1 MEHYALPVQ
10 VFGAGLVF
18 ARVGAFIMFVPGIGE
33 TQVPSQV
40 RLAFALLLSLALYP
54 VVHSQLPP
62 IPVEFGGLVGQL
74 FLEIAIGLALSALL
88 RFFLGVM
95 AVAGEVISLASTLSF
110 SQTTNPLQA
119 QPSVTIAS
127 FLSVLSLALVFSTD
141 LHQLFIGAIVRSY
154 TLFPPG
160 RMAPINDLTAL
171 AVRTMGQTFALGV
184 QLSAPV
190 MVFSLVFHIA
200 AGLVAKSMPQFQVFF
215 IATPAV
221 LLLTF
226 ALFALSL
233 GLMGLVWLDRFRAF
247 TAQIAIG

>member
-1 MEHYALPVQ
+1 MEHYALPIEVY
-10 VFGAGLVF
+10 GAGLVF
-18 ARVGAFIMFVPGIGE
+18 ARIGAFIFLVPGIGE
-33 TQVPSQV
+33 TSVPSQI
-40 RLAFALLLSLALYP
+40 RLSFALLLTLALYP
-54 VVHSQLPP
+54 VVRGQLPP
-62 IPVEFGGLVGQL
+62 VPTDLSGLVGQM
-74 FLEIAIGLALSALL
+74 FIEIAIGLALASLL
-88 RFFLGVM
+88 RFFMGAL

-110 SQTTNPLQA
+110 SQTTNPQQA
-119 QPSVTIAS
+119 QPTVTIAS

-160 RMAPINDLTAL
+160 RMAPINDLASL
-171 AVRTMGQTFALGV
+171 AIRIMGQTFALGI
-184 QLSAPV
+184 QLSAPIL
-190 MVFSLVFHIA
+190 VFSLVFHVA

-233 GLMGLVWLDRFRAF
+233 GLIGLVWLDRFHAF
-247 TAQIAIG
+247 TAQMAIG

>member
-18 ARVGAFIMFVPGIGE
+18 ARIGAFIMLVPGIGE
-33 TQVPSQV
+33 TAVPGQI
-40 RLAFALLLSLALYP
+40 RLSFALLLTLALYP
-54 VVHSQLPP
+54 VVQSELPP
-62 IPVEFGGLVGQL
+62 VPADLGGLVGQM

-88 RFFLGVM
+88 RFFMGTL

-110 SQTTNPLQA
+110 SQTTNPQQA
-119 QPSVTIAS
+119 QPTVTIAS
-127 FLSVLSLALVFSTD
+127 FLSALSLALVFSTD

-160 RMAPINDLTAL
+160 RMAPINDLAGL
-171 AVRTMGQTFALGV
+171 AIRTMGQTFALGV

-190 MVFSLVFHIA
+190 LVFSLVFHVA

-233 GLMGLVWLDRFRAF
+233 GLIGLVWLDRFHAF

>member
-18 ARVGAFIMFVPGIGE
+18 ARIGAFIMLLPGIGE
-33 TQVPSQV
+33 TGVPAQI
-40 RLAFALLLSLALYP
+40 RLSFALLLTLALYP
-54 VVHSQLPP
+54 VVQSQLPP
-62 IPVEFGGLVGQL
+62 VPADLGGLVGQM

-88 RFFLGVM
+88 RFFMGAL
-95 AVAGEVISLASTLSF
+95 AVTGEVISLASTLSF
-110 SQTTNPLQA
+110 SQTTNPQQA
-119 QPSVTIAS
+119 QPTVTIGS

-160 RMAPINDLTAL
+160 RVAPINDLVGL
-171 AVRTMGQTFALGV
+171 AIRTMGQTFALGV
-184 QLSAPV
+184 QLSAPIL
-190 MVFSLVFHIA
+190 VFSLVFHVA

-233 GLMGLVWLDRFRAF
+233 GVIGLVWLDRFHTF

>member
-18 ARVGAFIMFVPGIGE
+18 ARIGAFIMLVPGIGE
-33 TQVPSQV
+33 TGVPPLI
-40 RLAFALLLSLALYP
+40 RLSFALLLTLALYP
-54 VVHSQLPP
+54 VVQAQLPP
-62 IPVEFGGLVGQL
+62 VPADLAGLVGQL
-74 FLEIAIGLALSALL
+74 FIEIAIGLALSALL
-88 RFFLGVM
+88 RFFLGAL
-95 AVAGEVISLASTLSF
+95 AVTGEVISLASTLSF

-119 QPSVTIAS
+119 QPTVTIAS

-160 RMAPINDLTAL
+160 RMAPINDLAGL
-171 AVRTMGQTFALGV
+171 AIRTMGQTFALGV
-184 QLSAPV
+184 QLSAPI
-190 MVFSLVFHIA
+190 MVFSLVFHVA

-247 TAQIAIG
+247 TAQMAIG

>member
-1 MEHYALPVQ
+1 MEHYALPIQ

-18 ARVGAFIMFVPGIGE
+18 ARIGAFVVLMPGVGE
-33 TQVPSQV
+33 TAVPTQV
-40 RLAFALLLSLALYP
+40 RLAFALLLSLTLYP
-54 VVHSQLPP
+54 VIHGLLPP
-62 IPVEFGGLVGQL
+62 VPLTLGELAGQMMI
-74 FLEIAIGLALSALL
+74 EIAIGLGLGALL
-88 RFFLGVM
+88 RFFMGSL
-95 AVAGEVISLASTLSF
+95 AVTGEVISLASTLSF
-110 SQTTNPLQA
+110 SQTTNPQQA
-119 QPSVTIAS
+119 QPTATVGA

-160 RMAPINDLTAL
+160 RMAPVNDLVTL
-171 AVRTMGQTFALGV
+171 AIQTMGRTFALGI

-190 MVFSLVFHIA
+190 MVFSLVFHVA

-233 GLMGLVWLDRFRAF
+233 GLIGLVWLDRFRSF
-247 TAQIAIG
+247 TAQLAIG